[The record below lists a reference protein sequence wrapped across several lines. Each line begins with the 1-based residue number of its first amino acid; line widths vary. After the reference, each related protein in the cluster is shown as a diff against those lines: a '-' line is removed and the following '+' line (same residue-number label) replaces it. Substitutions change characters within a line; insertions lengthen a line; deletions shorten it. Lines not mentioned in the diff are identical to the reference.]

1 MLSYW
6 KDRSNRFGDLARMT
20 CDVLSIPITTVVSES
35 AFSIGSHVLSKYR
48 SSMLDETIQ
57 ALICTRNWLLGFV
70 GKLNFFTEKL

>member
-20 CDVLSIPITTVVSES
+20 CDVLSNQITTVASKS

-57 ALICTRNWLLGFV
+57 ALIYMHTQLVTWFCW
-70 GKLNFFTEKL
+70 